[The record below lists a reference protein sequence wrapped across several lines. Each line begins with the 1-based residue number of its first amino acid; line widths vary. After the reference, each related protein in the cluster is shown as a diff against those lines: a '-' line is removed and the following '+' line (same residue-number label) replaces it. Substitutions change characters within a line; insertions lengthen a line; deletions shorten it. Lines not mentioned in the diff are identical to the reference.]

1 MANWRSSPQKILV
14 VISLFLGLALL
25 PTISGCV
32 RGPGSPI
39 NRVIQAV
46 GDLQPFPEAT
56 EQEYQRFA
64 NTFQKHNVGGE
75 EADDQLK
82 YFRFAFKR
90 IRTSYVRRVDDAK
103 LIDAAIKGMDEIDT
117 KLKAV
122 PSGLVEA
129 ALDAMTKS
137 LDPHSGFMNGQEFR
151 ESFVHTK
158 GEFGGLGIEVTMQ
171 DGLVKVVA
179 PIEDTPAARAGM
191 QSGDLIVQVDGEPIK
206 GLSLAQAVRR
216 MRGRPGEAI
225 DLLVRREGQAD
236 FKVQIVRAIIKVR
249 AVRWQNMGSIAY
261 IRVSRFSERVQSG
274 IAKAFTDIRKE
285 LGGAPTGVVLDLRNN
300 PGGLLDQSI
309 VLADA
314 FLDDGEIVSVRG
326 RTTSNQ
332 RSFLASDGD
341 LAAGIPMIILVN
353 GGSASAS
360 EIVASALKHHNRAT
374 VMGTQ
379 TFGKG
384 SVQTIIPMPRE
395 GALRLT
401 TALYYGADG
410 HTIQARGVLPD
421 ILIEPKKAP
430 VSKGRRESDLPGA
443 IPAEKDVLKQAVT
456 PKILVTN
463 CPAAAAP
470 RRTGRERKEDRM
482 LGCALA
488 YLSTGSKEK
497 FLAAHGVQRQM

>member
-14 VISLFLGLALL
+14 VIGLLLGFALL
-25 PTISGCV
+25 PTLSGCV
-32 RGPGSPI
+32 TGSVAPI
-39 NRVIQAV
+39 NRVLQAV
-46 GDLQPFPEAT
+46 GDLQPLPKKV

-64 NTFQKHNVGGE
+64 DALRGHTVGGE
-75 EADDQLK
+75 EVDDQLK

-90 IRTSYVRRVDDAK
+90 IRTSYVRPVDDAK
-103 LIDAAIKGMDEIDT
+103 LIDAAIKGMDEADVNM
-117 KLKAV
+117 KGA
-122 PSGLVEA
+122 PSSLVEA
-129 ALDAMTKS
+129 ALDAVTKS
-137 LDPHSGFMNGQEFR
+137 LDPHSGFMNGQEFN

-191 QSGDLIVQVDGEPIK
+191 QSGDLIVEVDGEPIK
-206 GLSLAQAVRR
+206 GVSLAQAVRR
-216 MRGRPGEAI
+216 MRGLPGEAI
-225 DLLVRREGQAD
+225 DLLVRREGLSD
-236 FKVQIVRAIIKVR
+236 FKVQIIRAIIKVR
-249 AVRWQNMGSIAY
+249 AVRWQTIGNFAY

-274 IAKAFTDIRKE
+274 IAKAFVDIRDE
-285 LGGAPTGVVLDLRNN
+285 LGAVPTGVVLDLRNN
-300 PGGLLDQSI
+300 PGGLLDQSV

-314 FLDDGEIVSVRG
+314 FLDDGAIVSVRG
-326 RTTSNQ
+326 RSKSNN
-332 RSFLASDGD
+332 RSFLATEGD
-341 LAAGIPMIILVN
+341 LAAGIPIIVLVN

-360 EIVASALKHHNRAT
+360 EIVASALKHHNRAI

-410 HTIQARGVLPD
+410 YTIQARGVLPD
-421 ILIEPKKAP
+421 ILIEPKKAS
-430 VSKGRRESDLPGA
+430 VSLGRRESDLPGA
-443 IPAEKDVLKQAVT
+443 IPAEKGVLEKATT
-456 PKILVTN
+456 PKIFVKN
-463 CPAAAAP
+463 CPAADVSP
-470 RRTGRERKEDRM
+470 RAGRQRKKDRM

-488 YLSTGSKEK
+488 YLATGSKEK
-497 FLAAHGVQRQM
+497 FLAVHGVQRQM

>member
-1 MANWRSSPQKILV
+1 MDNWRGSPHKILL
-14 VISLFLGLALL
+14 VISLLMGLAML

-32 RGPGSPI
+32 QGPTSTI
-39 NRVIQAV
+39 NKVIQAV
-46 GDLQPFPEAT
+46 GDLQPFPKAT
-56 EQEYQRFA
+56 EKEYKRFA
-64 NTFQKHNVGGE
+64 IAFQNKTISHE
-75 EADDQLK
+75 ESDDQLK

-103 LIDAAIKGMDEIDT
+103 LIDVAIKGMQEADP
-117 KLKAV
+117 KLKV
-122 PSGLVEA
+122 GPRGLVEA
-129 ALDAMTKS
+129 ALDAITKS
-137 LDPHSGFMNGQEFR
+137 LDPHSGFMNAQEFN

-171 DGLVKVVA
+171 DGFVKVVA

-191 QSGDLIVQVDGEPIK
+191 QSGDLIVEVDGEPIK

-216 MRGRPGEAI
+216 MRGHPGDAI
-225 DLLVRREGQAD
+225 DLVVRRDGQPD
-236 FKVQIVRAIIKVR
+236 FSIQIIRAIIKVR
-249 AVRWQNMGSIAY
+249 AVRWHTIDRFAY

-274 IAKAFTDIRKE
+274 IAQAFSDIRE
-285 LGGAPTGVVLDLRNN
+285 DLGGAPLGVILDLRNN
-300 PGGLLDQSI
+300 PGGLLDQSV

-326 RTTSNQ
+326 RTLRDQ
-332 RSFLASDGD
+332 RSFSATDGD
-341 LAAGIPMIILVN
+341 LAAGTPMIILVN

-421 ILIEPKKAP
+421 ILIEPQKAP
-430 VSKGRRESDLPGA
+430 GSKDRRESDLPGA
-443 IPAEKDVLKQAVT
+443 IPAESDQLQKSAT
-456 PKILVTN
+456 PKILIEN
-463 CPAAAAP
+463 CPAADAP
-470 RRTGRERKEDRM
+470 RRTGREQGKDRI

-488 YLSTGSKEK
+488 YLSAGSEEK

>member
-1 MANWRSSPQKILV
+1 MVNWRGSPQKVLLF
-14 VISLFLGLALL
+14 ISLFLGLALL

-32 RGPGSPI
+32 QGPTSTI

-46 GDLQPFPEAT
+46 GDLQPFPKAT
-56 EQEYQRFA
+56 EKEYKRFA
-64 NTFQKHNVGGE
+64 IAFHNQTVSGKE
-75 EADDQLK
+75 VDDQLN

-90 IRTSYVRRVDDAK
+90 IRTSYVRRVGDAK
-103 LIDAAIKGMDEIDT
+103 LIDAAIKGMDEADP
-117 KLKAV
+117 KLKV
-122 PSGLVEA
+122 RPSGLVEA
-129 ALDAMTKS
+129 ALDAMTRS

-151 ESFVHTK
+151 ESFVNTK

-225 DLLVRREGQAD
+225 DLLVRREGKAD

-360 EIVASALKHHNRAT
+360 EIVASSLKHHNRAT
-374 VMGTQ
+374 IMGTQ

-410 HTIQARGVLPD
+410 HTIQARGVLPN
-421 ILIEPKKAP
+421 IVIEPEKAP
-430 VSKGRRESDLPGA
+430 GLKGRRELDLPGA
-443 IPAEKDVLKQAVT
+443 IPAEKDILEKATT
-456 PKILVTN
+456 PKILIKN
-463 CPAAAAP
+463 CPAVDAP
-470 RRTGRERKEDRM
+470 RRTGRNRKKDRV

-488 YLSTGSKEK
+488 YLATGSEEK
-497 FLAAHGVQRQM
+497 FLAVHGVKHQM

>member
-1 MANWRSSPQKILV
+1 MVNWLSSPQKILV
-14 VISLFLGLALL
+14 VIGLFLGLALL
-25 PTISGCV
+25 PSISGCV
-32 RGPGSPI
+32 QGPASPI

-46 GDLQPFPEAT
+46 GDLQPFPETT

-64 NTFQKHNVGGE
+64 NKFHKHTEGGK

-90 IRTSYVRRVDDAK
+90 IRTSYVKKTDDAK
-103 LIDAAIKGMDEIDT
+103 LIDAAINGMDEADV
-117 KLKAV
+117 KLTVA

-137 LDPHSGFMNGQEFR
+137 LDPHSGFMNGEEFR

-171 DGLVKVVA
+171 DSLVKVVA

-191 QSGDLIVQVDGEPIK
+191 QSGDLIVEVDGESIR

-236 FKVQIVRAIIKVR
+236 FKVQLVRAIIKVR
-249 AVRWQNMGSIAY
+249 AVRWQTIGNFAY

-274 IAKAFTDIRKE
+274 IAEAFTNIREE
-285 LGGAPTGVVLDLRNN
+285 LGGLPQGVVLDLRNN
-300 PGGLLDQSI
+300 PGGLLDQSV

-314 FLDDGEIVSVRG
+314 FLNDGAIVSVRG
-326 RTTSNQ
+326 RETSSQ
-332 RSFLASDGD
+332 RSFFATDGD
-341 LAAGIPMIILVN
+341 LAVGTPMIVLVN

-374 VMGTQ
+374 VLGTQ

-384 SVQTIIPMPRE
+384 SVQTIIPMPGE

-421 ILIEPKKAP
+421 ILIEQKKQPALN
-430 VSKGRRESDLPGA
+430 GRRESDLPGA
-443 IPAEKDVLKQAVT
+443 IPAERVVMEQPAT
-456 PKILVTN
+456 PKILAEN
-463 CPAAAAP
+463 CPAADAP
-470 RRTGRERKEDRM
+470 RRSGRERKKDRM

-488 YLSTGSKEK
+488 YLSTGSEEK
-497 FLAAHGVQRQM
+497 FLAVHGVQRQM

>member
-14 VISLFLGLALL
+14 VIGLLLGLALL
-25 PTISGCV
+25 PTLSGCV
-32 RGPGSPI
+32 TGSVDPI

-46 GDLQPFPEAT
+46 GDLQPFPEKV

-64 NTFQKHNVGGE
+64 TALHQHTVGSE
-75 EADDQLK
+75 EVDDQLK

-90 IRTSYVRRVDDAK
+90 IRTSYVRPVNDGK
-103 LIDAAIKGMDEIDT
+103 LIDAAIKGMDEADEKNQT
-117 KLKAV
+117 A
-122 PSGLVEA
+122 PSSLVEA
-129 ALDAMTKS
+129 ALDAVTKS
-137 LDPHSGFMNGQEFR
+137 LDPHSGFMNGQEFN

-171 DGLVKVVA
+171 DGLVKIVA

-191 QSGDLIVQVDGEPIK
+191 QSGDLIVEVDGEPIK

-225 DLLVRREGQAD
+225 DLLVRREGHSD
-236 FKVQIVRAIIKVR
+236 FKVQIIRAIIKVR
-249 AVRWQNMGSIAY
+249 AVRWQIIEKYAY

-274 IAKAFTDIRKE
+274 IAKAFLDIRDE
-285 LGGAPTGVVLDLRNN
+285 LGAMPTGVVLDLRNN
-300 PGGLLDQSI
+300 PGGLLDQSV

-314 FLDDGEIVSVRG
+314 FLDDGAIVSVRG
-326 RTTSNQ
+326 RSKSKN
-332 RSFLASDGD
+332 RSFRATEGD
-341 LAAGIPMIILVN
+341 LAAGIPIIVLVN

-430 VSKGRRESDLPGA
+430 ESFGRRESDLPGA
-443 IPAEKDVLKQAVT
+443 IPAEKGVLKKAT
-456 PKILVTN
+456 APKILIKN
-463 CPAAAAP
+463 CPAADVPSRA
-470 RRTGRERKEDRM
+470 GRQRKKDRM

-488 YLSTGSKEK
+488 YLATGSEEK
-497 FLAAHGVQRQM
+497 FLAAYGVRRQM

>member
-1 MANWRSSPQKILV
+1 MVNWRGSPQKVLF
-14 VISLFLGLALL
+14 VISLFLGLTLL

-32 RGPGSPI
+32 QGPTSTI

-46 GDLQPFPEAT
+46 GDLQPFPKAT
-56 EQEYQRFA
+56 EKEYQRFA
-64 NTFQKHNVGGE
+64 IAFHNQTVGGE
-75 EADDQLK
+75 EVDDQLN

-90 IRTSYVRRVDDAK
+90 IRTSYVRRVDDAQ
-103 LIDAAIKGMDEIDT
+103 LIDAAITGMDEADP
-117 KLKAV
+117 KLKAN

-129 ALDAMTKS
+129 ALDSMTKS
-137 LDPHSGFMNGQEFR
+137 LDPHSGFMNGQEFN

-171 DGLVKVVA
+171 DGFVMVVA

-191 QSGDLIVQVDGEPIK
+191 QSGDLIVEVDGEPIK
-206 GLSLAQAVRR
+206 GLSLAEAVRR
-216 MRGRPGEAI
+216 MRGRPGDAI
-225 DLLVRREGQAD
+225 DLMVRREGQAD

-249 AVRWQNMGSIAY
+249 AVRWQTIGKFAY

-274 IAKAFTDIRKE
+274 IANAFADIRDD
-285 LGGAPTGVVLDLRNN
+285 LGGAPMGVILDLRNN
-300 PGGLLDQSI
+300 PGGLLDQSV
-309 VLADA
+309 VLANA

-326 RTTSNQ
+326 RTAKNQ
-332 RSFLASDGD
+332 RSFLATDGD
-341 LAAGIPMIILVN
+341 LAAGIPMIVLVN

-360 EIVASALKHHNRAT
+360 EIVASSLKYHNRAT
-374 VMGTQ
+374 IMGVQ

-410 HTIQARGVLPD
+410 HTIQARGVLPN
-421 ILIEPKKAP
+421 IIIEPEKAP
-430 VSKGRRESDLPGA
+430 GLKGRRESDLPGA
-443 IPAEKDVLKQAVT
+443 IPAEKDILEKATT
-456 PKILVTN
+456 PRILIKN
-463 CPAAAAP
+463 CPAVDAP
-470 RRTGRERKEDRM
+470 RRTGRNRKEDRV

-488 YLSTGSKEK
+488 LLATGSEQK